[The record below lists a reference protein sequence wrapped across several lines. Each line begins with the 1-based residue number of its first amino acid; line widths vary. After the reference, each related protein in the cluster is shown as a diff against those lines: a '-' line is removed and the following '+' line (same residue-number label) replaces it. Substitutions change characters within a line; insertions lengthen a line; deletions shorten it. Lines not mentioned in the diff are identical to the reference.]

1 MRTLKQASI
10 AGVFGYVPDY
20 VLTNQELEQMVDT
33 NNEWILTRTGIQE
46 RHILKGEGMGTSV
59 MAIQAV
65 QGLLQKTNT
74 DPTTIDLLLCATIT
88 PDLITPAT
96 ANIVSHAVGLT
107 NAFSYD
113 LQAAC
118 SGFLFALDTAAQFIA
133 SGRAQKVIVVGADKM
148 SSITN
153 YTDRATCIL
162 FGDGAGAV
170 LVTAVDADES
180 QAPYGIV
187 DTICK
192 TDGAGQHALYQ
203 KAGGSR
209 YPASH
214 KTIEEQQHYIF
225 QEGQYV
231 FKAAVTAMSNAVLDI
246 LERNRLNIE
255 DIAYLVPHQANK
267 RILQA
272 VANRVGILPDKVM
285 SNIDRFGNTTA
296 ATIPLCL
303 WEYEQKLKKGD
314 KLICTVFGGGFTW
327 GAMYLVWG
335 YDGVEGTRVLSEQRD
350 E

>member
-10 AGVFGYVPDY
+10 AGVFGYIPDY

-33 NNEWILTRTGIQE
+33 SNEWILTRTGIQE

-118 SGFLFALDTAAQFIA
+118 SGFLFALDTAVQFIA

-148 SSITN
+148 SAITN

-180 QAPYGIV
+180 QCAYGIV

-192 TDGAGQHALYQ
+192 TDGAGQYALYQ

-209 YPASH
+209 HPASH
-214 KTIEEQQHYIF
+214 KTLEEQQHYVF
-225 QEGQYV
+225 QDGQYV
-231 FKAAVTAMSNAVLDI
+231 FKAAVTAMSNVVRDI
-246 LERNRLNIE
+246 LERNRLHIE

-272 VANRVGILPDKVM
+272 VANRVGIASEKVM
-285 SNIDRFGNTTA
+285 SNIDRLGNTTA

-303 WEYEQKLKKGD
+303 WEYEHKLKKGD

-327 GAMYLVWG
+327 GAMYLVWS
-335 YDGVEGTRVLSEQRD
+335 YDGAEGTRALSA
-350 E
+350 